1 MRIEIHRHRMA
12 MSPNDDGRI
21 AVGYDV
27 LVPEEDVLP
36 GAQGHIRI
44 ILSPGFR
51 EYRTYE
57 DATWVTDLPRGFE
70 RYARWLDHEKAAQ
83 RQMLAHGPG
92 ALPGDPQLVRMARLL
107 GLRRSCQQSGHRPLH
122 DRAPEGEHTR
132 ENDIHPG
139 RNTGRMTT
147 RTPAPRAR
155 G

>member
-83 RQMLAHGPG
+83 RQMLAMVQEHCPETRNWSEWPVFW
-92 ALPGDPQLVRMARLL
+92 AFVDPASSQDTVRFTIEHPKE
-107 GLRRSCQQSGHRPLH
+107 ST
-122 DRAPEGEHTR
+122 PEK
-132 ENDIHPG
+132 
-139 RNTGRMTT
+139 TT
-147 RTPAPRAR
+147 STQAGTPAA
-155 G
+155 